1 MPIRHSGAKRG
12 LTAFACVI
20 LLAGGALFGVG
31 EYLSTPYRHSVGPPP
46 PELFATPVLLPAN
59 GGLIA
64 GWVARGA
71 GSGAVLLLH
80 AVRKDRRQMQERALF
95 LNRLGYTVLL
105 IDLQAHG
112 ESTGHR
118 VTFGGL
124 EAHGVKAALAYLRRN
139 LPGERIG
146 VIGVSLGA
154 AAAVLARPGR
164 DIDALVI
171 EVMYPT
177 IEEATANRM
186 AMYLGPPGAWLAP
199 LMVAQIPL
207 RTGVELEQ
215 LRPIEAVKAL
225 ASPVFVI
232 GGTRDRH
239 TPEAET
245 RRIFAA
251 APEPKQLWMVEGKG
265 HENFH
270 EVVPGQYE
278 KRVAQF
284 LQQHLRPG
292 AAP

>member
-1 MPIRHSGAKRG
+1 MAKRS
-12 LTAFACVI
+12 LIAFACF
-20 LLAGGALFGVG
+20 LLLGAGAMFGVG
-31 EYLSTPYRHSVGPPP
+31 EVLSTPYRHSVGPPP
-46 PELFATPVLLPAN
+46 PELFATPVLIAAGDALV
-59 GGLIA
+59 A

-80 AVRKDRRQMQERALF
+80 AVRKDRRQMQDRAMF
-95 LNRLGYTVLL
+95 LNRLGYSVLL

-112 ESTGHR
+112 ESTGKR
-118 VTFGGL
+118 VTFGAL
-124 EAHGVKAALAYLRRN
+124 EAQGVKAALAYLKRN

-154 AAAVLARPGR
+154 ASVVLSKPGR
-164 DIDALVI
+164 SIDALVI

-186 AMYLGPPGAWLAP
+186 SMYMGPPGAWLAP
-199 LMVAQIPL
+199 LMVAQLPL
-207 RTGVELEQ
+207 RTGVEADQ
-215 LRPIEAVKAL
+215 LRPIEAVKSL

-232 GGTRDRH
+232 GGTTDRH

-251 APEPKQLWMVEGKG
+251 APEPKQLWMVQGKG

-270 EVVPGQYE
+270 EVVPAEYE
-278 KRVAQF
+278 KRVGEF
-284 LQQHLRPG
+284 LQKHLRP
-292 AAP
+292 ANR

>member
-1 MPIRHSGAKRG
+1 MAKRG
-12 LTAFACVI
+12 LAAFACSLV
-20 LLAGGALFGVG
+20 LGAGAMFGVG
-31 EYLSTPYRHSVGPPP
+31 EYLSTPYRHSVGSPP
-46 PELFATPVLLPAN
+46 PELFATPMLIPA
-59 GGLIA
+59 GGALVA
-64 GWVARGA
+64 GWVARGT

-80 AVRKDRRQMQERALF
+80 AVRKDRRQMQDRALF
-95 LNRLGYTVLL
+95 LNRLGYSVLL

-112 ESTGHR
+112 ESTGKR
-118 VTFGGL
+118 VTFGAL
-124 EAHGVKAALAYLRRN
+124 EAHGVKAALAYLKRN

-154 AAAVLARPGR
+154 ASAVLSRPGR
-164 DIDALVI
+164 SIDALVI

-199 LMVAQIPL
+199 LMAAQIPL

-215 LRPIEAVKAL
+215 LRPIEAVKSL

-251 APEPKQLWMVEGKG
+251 APEPKQLWMVEGKA

-270 EVVPGQYE
+270 EVVPAEYE
-278 KRVAQF
+278 KRVGAF
-284 LQQHLRPG
+284 LERHLRPNS
-292 AAP
+292 PR